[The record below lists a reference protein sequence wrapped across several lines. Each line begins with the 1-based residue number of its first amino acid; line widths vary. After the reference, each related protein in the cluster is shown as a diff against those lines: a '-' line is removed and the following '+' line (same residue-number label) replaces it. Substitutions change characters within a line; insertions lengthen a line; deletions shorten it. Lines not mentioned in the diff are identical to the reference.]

1 MTRTLSR
8 GENVSLAAASLP
20 PSVVVTLS
28 WTARPGTDADLSAFV
43 CGEDGRVRTDADF
56 VFYNQPTGAAGAVAH
71 LGKSQRGTTTLDQV
85 RIDTAALPAGVAK
98 VVIGASVD
106 GTGTFGSLGD
116 VAVEV
121 AAGTTTA
128 AAVRC
133 DIAATAETA
142 LVFAEVYLRAG
153 EWKVRA
159 VGQGYATGL
168 AGLATDHGVVVDE
181 EPPAAVTAQPPP
193 PVPQPAPAA
202 TAPLSLEKRRLV
214 DLEKKL
220 TTQGDTK
227 MLSLVKTAGVN
238 LEKRG
243 LGEHTARVALV
254 LDISASMTM
263 LYRRGAVQRL
273 AERVLA
279 LGLRFDDDGEVDVF
293 LFGERVH
300 HPPEGLRL
308 EGYQDYIARLLQ
320 AHKLEYDTQYGAAAA
335 ALRRHYFGEAGRRS
349 HPRPDSTPVYVM
361 FITDGEPSDKAEA
374 TRQVRAASYEP
385 VFWQFMG
392 VGSGRFSFLER
403 LDDLDDRFT
412 DNADFFAVTD
422 DELLGT
428 HPITDDALFARLM
441 TEYPDWL
448 RRARSNGLLR

>member
-1 MTRTLSR
+1 M
-8 GENVSLAAASLP
+8 SLAAAALP
-20 PSVVVTLS
+20 ARVVVTLT
-28 WTARPGTDADLSAFV
+28 WTTRPGTDADLSAFV
-43 CGEDGRVRTDADF
+43 CGEDGRVRSDEDF
-56 VFYNQPTGAAGAVAH
+56 VFYNQPSGAGGAVTH
-71 LGKSQRGTTTLDQV
+71 LGKGQRGSATLDQV

-98 VVIGASVD
+98 VVIGASLD
-106 GTGTFGSLGD
+106 GTGSFGSLQD

-121 AAGTTTA
+121 AADGPADGSA
-128 AAVRC
+128 APALRC
-133 DIAATAETA
+133 EIAATDETA
-142 LVFAEVYLRAG
+142 LVFAEVYTRGG

-159 VGQGYATGL
+159 VGQGYRNGL
-168 AGLATDHGVVVDE
+168 AGLATDHGVAVDDEPVPVV
-181 EPPAAVTAQPPP
+181 PAASAPPPP
-193 PVPQPAPAA
+193 PVASP
-202 TAPLSLEKRRLV
+202 PLSLEKKRLV

-220 TTQGDTK
+220 TSQGDVK
-227 MLSLVKTAGVN
+227 MLSLVKSAGVN

-300 HPPEGLRL
+300 HPGDGLRL
-308 EGYQDYIARLLQ
+308 DDYQDYTARLL
-320 AHKLEYDTQYGAAAA
+320 AEHKLEYDTRYGAAVAEV
-335 ALRRHYFGEAGRRS
+335 RRYYFGESGTRS
-349 HPRPDSTPVYVM
+349 QPRAESTPVYVM
-361 FITDGEPSDKAEA
+361 FITDGEPSDKSEA

-392 VGSGRFSFLER
+392 VGSGRFAFLEK
-403 LDDLDDRFT
+403 LDDLDGRYT

-422 DELLGT
+422 EELLGAR
-428 HPITDDALFARLM
+428 PISDDALFARLM

-448 RRARSNGLLR
+448 TRARSGGLLR